1 MKSIILY
8 VLIDWTIICF
18 LWRHTNNQEWKSSRF
33 RSLWER
39 KKKKV
44 EISPSRI
51 ECQSETREEV
61 KEGWKLEGRPL
72 VYDLAAW
79 GLWVYTAEAAG
90 WCSPLGRVQIKQRV
104 KQEKMGK
111 ANKHGLGCR
120 WANALTSFHTAQVL
134 IYYPY
139 PRIVSHLTL
148 LQRDFVPRS
157 EVKGVDRGFMLFINL
172 LSPILALRL
181 SFHISFF
188 SLRMGLKRYV
198 NPETPHV
205 IFRGSELGLQHM
217 HGVGLLC
224 WYN

>member
-1 MKSIILY
+1 MG
-8 VLIDWTIICF
+8 
-18 LWRHTNNQEWKSSRF
+18 
-33 RSLWER
+33 
-39 KKKKV
+39 KKK
-44 EISPSRI
+44 ISRSRI

-104 KQEKMGK
+104 KQKKKKMGK

-198 NPETPHV
+198 NPETRMLFSAAQSLASSTCMESGYYV
-205 IFRGSELGLQHM
+205 DIIKM
-217 HGVGLLC
+217 H
-224 WYN
+224 WRKKP

>member
-1 MKSIILY
+1 
-8 VLIDWTIICF
+8 
-18 LWRHTNNQEWKSSRF
+18 
-33 RSLWER
+33 
-39 KKKKV
+39 
-44 EISPSRI
+44 
-51 ECQSETREEV
+51 
-61 KEGWKLEGRPL
+61 
-72 VYDLAAW
+72 
-79 GLWVYTAEAAG
+79 
-90 WCSPLGRVQIKQRV
+90 
-104 KQEKMGK
+104 MGK

-198 NPETPHV
+198 NPETLHV

-217 HGVGLLC
+217 HCVDIIKMHWKKKKKIFFSLQPQAK
-224 WYN
+224 N